1 MIKFLLKIFSLKM
14 LPEFFFRKE
23 KVFCRKI
30 FTGGLVILSDVGQK
44 YEKVLTINLLIA
56 RRVPA
61 NNLFQI

>member
-1 MIKFLLKIFSLKM
+1 M

-23 KVFCRKI
+23 KVFCQKI
-30 FTGGLVILSDVGQK
+30 FPGGLVIWSDVGQK